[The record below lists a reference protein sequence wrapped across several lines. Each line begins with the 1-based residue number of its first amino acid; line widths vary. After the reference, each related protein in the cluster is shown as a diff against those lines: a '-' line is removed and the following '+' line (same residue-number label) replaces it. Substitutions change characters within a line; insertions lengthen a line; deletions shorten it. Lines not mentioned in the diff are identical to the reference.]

1 MDGNATMG
9 LDPVENYREAL
20 KRIVAGLVAMVELGA
35 ASLVSRGSAGVG
47 GMVPR
52 HVHSAVLSLLR
63 PAESAARRLVIVL
76 ARGLVVTLPPLRPR
90 KARPKRTSIYVRDGV
105 GTGIVLRPGM
115 PVPGRPVPDRDAPLS
130 FPLLDPL
137 KRWSGRPRRPRRA
150 GVPCIC
156 IPGVTERPPI
166 PVWKPPL
173 PDDPLDAGR
182 LGRRLAA
189 LARVLDDLP
198 GQAKRLARW
207 DARNDARRARVKEG
221 LEPWKPRRVSP
232 LRGGPPP
239 GGRLRRFDP
248 DAPRRKNI
256 REVDEILAHAH
267 AMAHYARNPDTS

>member
-1 MDGNATMG
+1 MDAMIGR
-9 LDPVENYREAL
+9 DPVENYREAL
-20 KRIVAGLVAMVELGA
+20 KRIVAGLVAMVEMGA
-35 ASLVSRGSAGVG
+35 ASLVSRGCVG

-52 HVHSAVLSLLR
+52 HLHRAVLSLLR

-76 ARGLVVTLPPLRPR
+76 SRGLVVTVRPPRSR

-115 PVPGRPVPDRDAPLS
+115 PVPGRPVPAGDAPLS

-137 KRWSGRPRRPRRA
+137 KRLSGRHRRVAPRSVPRIWIA
-150 GVPCIC
+150 
-156 IPGVTERPPI
+156 GVTERL
-166 PVWKPPL
+166 PVPVRKPPL

-198 GQAKRLARW
+198 GQAQRLARW
-207 DARNDARRARVKEG
+207 KARNDAARARVKQG

-232 LRGGPPP
+232 LRGGPAP

-256 REVDEILAHAH
+256 REIDEILVHAH
-267 AMAHYARNPDTS
+267 AMAHHVLNYDTS

>member
-9 LDPVENYREAL
+9 RDPVENHREAL

-35 ASLVSRGSAGVG
+35 ASLVSRGCAGAG

-52 HVHSAVLSLLR
+52 HLHSAVLSLLR

-76 ARGLVVTLPPLRPR
+76 SRGLVVALPPLRPR
-90 KARPKRTSIYVRDGV
+90 KAMPKRTSIYVRDGV
-105 GTGIVLRPGM
+105 GTGIVLRRGM
-115 PVPGRPVPDRDAPLS
+115 PVPGRPVPARDAPLS

-137 KRWSGRPRRPRRA
+137 KRWNGRPRRPRRT

-156 IPGVTERPPI
+156 IPGITERPPI

-173 PDDPLDAGR
+173 PDDPLDASR

-207 DARNDARRARVKEG
+207 AARNDAARARVKQG

-267 AMAHYARNPDTS
+267 AMAHYALNPDTS